1 MTEITAVAVPKW
13 GIEMK
18 EGTLVE
24 WLKGVGDQ
32 VAVGDEVF
40 EMESDKAT
48 NVWEA
53 PHAGVLRRLL
63 AEPGETHP
71 VGALIGIIAD
81 AGTDD
86 AAIDEFIAEHATPA
100 PAPPAPDSPRAAPA
114 APAPAPPALASAGAG
129 TIVPE
134 SLRGDADDS
143 AVAATS
149 RARRRAAELGVN
161 LANVPGSGPGGRV
174 SVDDIHRAIIAGG
187 GKISLEAKAGPPRT
201 RARSGGPPRSGEE
214 VKATAA
220 PAEEVPLSAMR
231 RTIGARLQ
239 ASKQQSPHFR
249 VSVDA
254 ILDPLLALRAEF
266 NASGSG
272 VKVSVND
279 LIIKAAATALT
290 RSPMINVQFDEDAG
304 VIRKHLDA
312 DIAVAV
318 ATGSGLI
325 TPIVTAANSKS
336 VTAIST
342 EVRDLAG
349 RAQAGTLTPDEYQG
363 GTFTVSNLGMY
374 GVRSFD
380 AIINPPQVSILA
392 VGTAEARPI
401 AQDGEVV
408 IATVATLTLASDHR
422 FVDGEPAA
430 RFMGLLKELLEQPSP
445 LLA

>member
-1 MTEITAVAVPKW
+1 MSEIIAVAVPKW

-18 EGTLVE
+18 EGTLIE

-81 AGTDD
+81 ADADD
-86 AAIDEFIAEHATPA
+86 AAIDEFIAAHSTPPQETPTPDLPQAAPVSPSPTPPA
-100 PAPPAPDSPRAAPA
+100 PAAAE
-114 APAPAPPALASAGAG
+114 AG
-129 TIVPE
+129 TVVPE
-134 SLRGDADDS
+134 SLRSDADDS
-143 AVAATS
+143 AVAATG

-161 LANVPGSGPGGRV
+161 LANVPGSGPGGRA
-174 SVDDIHRAIIAGG
+174 SVDDIHRAIIADG
-187 GKISLEAKAGPPRT
+187 GKIALEAKAGPPRT
-201 RARSGGPPRSGEE
+201 RARSGGTPPSGGEAE
-214 VKATAA
+214 ATAA
-220 PAEEVPLSAMR
+220 PAEEVPLSRMR

-249 VSVDA
+249 ISIDVVFDA
-254 ILDPLLALRAEF
+254 LLALRAEF
-266 NASGSG
+266 KAGGSG
-272 VKVSVND
+272 AKVSLND
-279 LIIKAAATALT
+279 LLIKATATALT

-304 VIRKHLDA
+304 VIRKHRDA

-325 TPIVTAANSKS
+325 APIVTAANTKS
-336 VTAIST
+336 VTAISA

-349 RAQAGTLTPDEYQG
+349 RARAGTLTPDEYQG

-392 VGTAEARPI
+392 VGAAEARPI